1 MEIRWHR
8 NANDNRFTAWRI
20 QTRLEFTASNHWL
33 INPRRIDRRQTDDEI
48 PSGTCKLRIPMRET
62 FHRISAISLE
72 HQSSLTVMQISV
84 YNSKGFLS
92 PSPFTGTESMV
103 DMNAWGNFENAKS
116 QTALEIFAVRI
127 WNLWSRI
134 ILRIISAQLVRNEVC
149 IYCCII
155 VWYKL
160 DLLAMNYVHS
170 KICLQIKIKI
180 WKFKHVTHIWH
191 LKN

>member
-1 MEIRWHR
+1 MEIRRHR

-20 QTRLEFTASNHWL
+20 QTRLEFTASNRWL

-92 PSPFTGTESMV
+92 PSPIAGIESMV
-103 DMNAWGNFENAKS
+103 NMNAWGNFENAKP
-116 QTALEIFAVRI
+116 QTALGIFAVSESER
-127 WNLWSRI
+127 WSK
-134 ILRIISAQLVRNEVC
+134 ILRIISA
-149 IYCCII
+149 
-155 VWYKL
+155 KL
-160 DLLAMNYVHS
+160 DEVYNAYIV
-170 KICLQIKIKI
+170 
-180 WKFKHVTHIWH
+180 V
-191 LKN
+191 